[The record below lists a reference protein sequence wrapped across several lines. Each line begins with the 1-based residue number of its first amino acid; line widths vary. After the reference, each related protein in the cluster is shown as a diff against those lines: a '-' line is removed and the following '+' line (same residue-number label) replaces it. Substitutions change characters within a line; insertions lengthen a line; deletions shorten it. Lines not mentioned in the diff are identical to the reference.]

1 MGWGEVQKI
10 SAILDLVSLNE
21 GPVML
26 MAVTV
31 WIYNSGEDPG

>member
-21 GPVML
+21 VPVVL
-26 MAVTV
+26 MAVAI